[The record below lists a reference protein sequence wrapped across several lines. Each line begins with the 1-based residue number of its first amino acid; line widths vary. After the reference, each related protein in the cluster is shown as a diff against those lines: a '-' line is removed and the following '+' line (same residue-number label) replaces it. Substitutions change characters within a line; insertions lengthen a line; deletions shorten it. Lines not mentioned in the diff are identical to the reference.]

1 MVTGGFRSI
10 FDFRA
15 GTGTDNAIALG
26 LNGTQPY
33 VFINGSFRVQGGTA
47 SASNW
52 THIAYTRSG
61 TTGRLFV
68 NGVSVGSWT
77 DSINYG
83 TAKPLIIGA
92 DYNGIN
98 NFNGFID
105 ETRISKGVARYT
117 TNFAVP
123 SAAFTSDVD
132 TVLLLHFDG
141 VDSSN
146 IITDDSQV
154 SQDIRFSGGATANF
168 ITLADFTDFGGEI
181 RSIASASVYGNIGA
195 YGDGIGVL
203 MYLIS
208 QNFAYIGNGKSEEND
223 NTTVIQANE
232 VVELN
237 RAKIRYSSVD
247 HKGDFRV
254 GDLFY
259 VNQETG
265 AVTFT
270 SSDLNIETASGISIT
285 TGGSTT
291 NITGEFIDTGNL
303 RLSGNT
309 VSSVSGDIILD
320 ADSGTV
326 RINSTGALNLPNGT
340 TVQRPASPELGMIR
354 YNTDTNLFEGYDS
367 NWIALNG
374 VYDLDLDTYI
384 TAELTPGAND
394 GVIRFYI
401 QGNERLN
408 IDANRLETPRIE
420 VDDISI
426 DGNIIATETTDTD
439 LVLTASGTGAVVI
452 DEIAIKNSTIT
463 NRTTDGILFFQQEGN
478 GYFKISGS
486 NGFVVPVGTSV
497 QRPAAAYREIGMTRF
512 NTEQGFLELWDGNSW
527 VSVAGAT
534 GSITFAAAESLAI
547 EYVLTLG

>member
-1 MVTGGFRSI
+1 
-10 FDFRA
+10 
-15 GTGTDNAIALG
+15 
-26 LNGTQPY
+26 
-33 VFINGSFRVQGGTA
+33 
-47 SASNW
+47 
-52 THIAYTRSG
+52 
-61 TTGRLFV
+61 
-68 NGVSVGSWT
+68 
-77 DSINYG
+77 
-83 TAKPLIIGA
+83 
-92 DYNGIN
+92 
-98 NFNGFID
+98 
-105 ETRISKGVARYT
+105 
-117 TNFAVP
+117 
-123 SAAFTSDVD
+123 
-132 TVLLLHFDG
+132 
-141 VDSSN
+141 
-146 IITDDSQV
+146 
-154 SQDIRFSGGATANF
+154 
-168 ITLADFTDFGGEI
+168 
-181 RSIASASVYGNIGA
+181 VYGNIGA
-195 YGDGIGVL
+195 YGDGPGVL

-208 QNFAYIGNGKSEEND
+208 QNFAYIGNGKSEDND
-223 NTTVIQANE
+223 NTTVIQSNE

-237 RAKIRYSSVD
+237 DAKIRYSSVD

-285 TGGSTT
+285 TAGNTT

-340 TVQRPASPELGMIR
+340 TAERPGTPELGMIR

-384 TAELTPGAND
+384 TAELTPGTND
-394 GVIRFYI
+394 DTIRFYV
-401 QGNERLN
+401 QGNERLSL
-408 IDANRLETPRIE
+408 DDTKLETPRIE

-439 LVLTASGTGAVVI
+439 LVLTANGAGAVVI

-486 NGFVVPVGTSV
+486 NGFVVPVGTSG
-497 QRPAAAYREIGMTRF
+497 QRPAAAYRETGMTRF

-534 GSITFAAAESLAI
+534 GSITFAAAEDLAI